1 MKRINNPLFLFLP
14 FFSYYIN
21 RTKWIKEVIMENE
34 KLTDNEIITEVEDGI
49 QTLFNEDGI
58 ELLVEDGEVENVSN

>member
-1 MKRINNPLFLFLP
+1 
-14 FFSYYIN
+14 
-21 RTKWIKEVIMENE
+21 MENE

>member
-14 FFSYYIN
+14 SFSYYIN